1 MHFMLCGLL
10 ATSVKTDRTK
20 GKEIDIAKNPALR
33 TLEQLVTKC
42 YTGRRSFGSLW
53 TQFHKT
59 RRIYRPPERLPPFSW
74 SSQFV
79 S

>member
-42 YTGRRSFGSLW
+42 YTGRRSFGSL
-53 TQFHKT
+53 
-59 RRIYRPPERLPPFSW
+59 
-74 SSQFV
+74 
-79 S
+79 